1 MSWIIF
7 VLKQT
12 LFRKIPLDQ
21 KCSSPTITE
30 RTHLKE
36 TPRVPEMAAVLI
48 GEEAA
53 PCTFTH
59 GQATGREAERRD
71 GWAPQISARS
81 HIAFFVPKARSFKL
95 GWGVNA
101 DVRLCRGPSSRAPQI
116 LEGSRRGLEL
126 STSIAIVVIGTL
138 FSRYKSCCSNS
149 AHCKVDEKKSC
160 NTLAIG
166 YLKRETLCKVIF
178 E

>member
-1 MSWIIF
+1 MSCIIF
-7 VLKQT
+7 VLKQI

-21 KCSSPTITE
+21 KCSSPTITKQ
-30 RTHLKE
+30 THLKE

-81 HIAFFVPKARSFKL
+81 HITFFVPKARSFKL
-95 GWGVNA
+95 GWGWMQTWGW
-101 DVRLCRGPSSRAPQI
+101 RCRGPSSRAPQM

-126 STSIAIVVIGTL
+126 STNIAIVVRGTL

-149 AHCKVDEKKSC
+149 GHFKVDEKKVA
-160 NTLAIG
+160 TL
-166 YLKRETLCKVIF
+166 
-178 E
+178 